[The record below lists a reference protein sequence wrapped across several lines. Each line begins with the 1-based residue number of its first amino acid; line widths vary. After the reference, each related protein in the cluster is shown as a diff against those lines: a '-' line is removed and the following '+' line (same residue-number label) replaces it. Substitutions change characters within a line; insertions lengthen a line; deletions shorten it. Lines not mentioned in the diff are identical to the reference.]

1 MAYAGPAQS
10 RLSDTQSSSLQRYQS
25 MFPQTTQA
33 KSNAPV
39 NAPALATAG
48 KAATSK
54 SSTKSSKPK
63 VSKAEKD
70 YQKSVEKAIKKSY
83 EEGLGFL
90 GEQQARLEQAQ
101 PQLET
106 QITGAF
112 EAQVPQIQEQLR
124 QQTVG
129 IRGQQEETRAQRE
142 SALASARRQ
151 FEEGTQRAQALFGGV
166 AGSSAGLA
174 QSELLAREQA
184 RQMGQTQR
192 AAQQNILGL
201 EENLRAAE
209 ATTAQALRQ
218 VEQEKQTALLR
229 ARDQF
234 RAQLDDINSRRF
246 QLAQDR
252 SNRQLAALQ
261 DFNNRRR
268 QIEDFYTQQEA
279 QVANLRTQAQIGL
292 ENYAQQLQLAQ
303 RFTPTAIQS
312 PLSNLAGLNLEALN
326 RANPAQ
332 ARTLAN
338 EIANNPQ
345 LLQQYRARIA
355 GDNLEFVTA
364 EGNLGS
370 IPLR

>member
-10 RLSDTQSSSLQRYQS
+10 TLRDTQSSSLQRYQS

-48 KAATSK
+48 KSTTSK
-54 SSTKSSKPK
+54 ASTKSSKPK

-90 GEQQARLEQAQ
+90 GEQQTRLEQAQ

-106 QITGAF
+106 QVASIY

-124 QQTVG
+124 QQTAG

-184 RQMGQTQR
+184 RQVGQTQR

-201 EENLRAAE
+201 EENLRASE
-209 ATTAQALRQ
+209 AATAQALRQ
-218 VEQEKQTALLR
+218 VETEKQTALQR

-234 RAQLDDINSRRF
+234 RAQLDDISSRRF
-246 QLAQDR
+246 QLGQDR
-252 SNRQLAALQ
+252 ANRQLAALQ

-279 QVANLRTQAQIGL
+279 QVESLRTQAQIGL
-292 ENYAQQLQLAQ
+292 ENYGQQLALAQ
-303 RFTPTAIQS
+303 RFTPSTVTS
-312 PLSNLAGLNLEALN
+312 PLSNLSGLNLEALN

-332 ARTLAN
+332 ARAIAS
-338 EIANNPQ
+338 EIAGNPS

-364 EGNLGS
+364 EGNLSS